1 MLLRG
6 MLPTTSIPAIALALA
21 ASVTVLS
28 AADSRQSQLSD
39 GLFAFYTFEGTAED
53 QSGNANRATP
63 GGNHGFGATGLQGQ
77 ALRITGDGSIFYA
90 GGGHLLLPSLP
101 ASANAGF
108 SVSLWV
114 KDDVRGVDNEAYL
127 ALGDESVGGHVN
139 IGLRSESG
147 HPLMFSGSNGSGG
160 GFQIAPALD
169 EVEYFRPGKWKHLA
183 LTYGSGRIQA
193 YLNGQRVGE
202 ATAAFELFPV
212 SVGAVGRHW
221 WSGGS
226 SSSARM
232 SATVDNV
239 RLYQRTLGPEE
250 IEALYRLDS
259 APSPSFITNGLVA
272 YFPFNEGVG
281 DASGKE
287 AHGTFQGDGRS
298 FISGVNG
305 KAVRMQ
311 GDTRITG
318 TGIQVANT
326 SHTISFWYRRDFSVR
341 PNPPLYGGGFGIGT
355 VGANGKSLHIGFD
368 YGPDR
373 LRYSFWNNDFDIVGL
388 PFGELGWEQIVFA
401 FDQTTMQRSIYRNG
415 VKIAT
420 QAAAYGYSGS
430 SDFAIIGG
438 DATTTQRPTAFDEF
452 RVYNRALSEFEVAEL
467 FRQESRTD
475 NADSVVAQAFAW
487 GLNDHG
493 QASVPKGLNNVVQ
506 VAAGVHHSLALT
518 REGTVIAWGGNAD
531 GQTNVPVGLTGVKAI
546 AAGAYHSVALRHDG
560 TVVAWGLND
569 HGQAT
574 VPPNTRGVVAIA
586 AGGWQT
592 ALLKVDGSVAAWGN
606 NWQGSTSVPG
616 GLTGVK
622 AIAAG
627 VWHMLALK
635 LDGTVVAWGDPRYG
649 AAAVPDGLDGVTQI
663 AAGYE
668 HSLALRADGKVVAW
682 GRNDDGETNVPLA
695 LSNVKAVAGGGG
707 HSIALKGDGSVVIW
721 GASANGQAAIP
732 VGIDSINLIAA
743 GGDHN
748 LVLGT
753 AHADADRDGLTDEE
767 ETFTYNTS
775 PTDPDSDDD
784 GLNDGDEVRIHRTN
798 PLRADS
804 DGDGYTDST
813 EIFAGKDPRDA
824 NSHPAAT
831 LGVFAAIELEF
842 FTQTGKQYVIESSND
857 LSAWNTFEGP
867 IPGDGKIW
875 KKTFS
880 ARETETR
887 FYRVVLAP

>member
-1 MLLRG
+1 
-6 MLPTTSIPAIALALA
+6 MLPTTCIPAIVLALVV
-21 ASVTVLS
+21 SVTTLS
-28 AADSRQSQLSD
+28 AADSPQSQLSD

-53 QSGNANRATP
+53 QSGNANHATP

-77 ALRITGDGSIFYA
+77 ALQITGDGSIFYA

-108 SVSLWV
+108 SASLWV
-114 KDDVRGVDNEAYL
+114 KDDVRGVDNEDYL
-127 ALGDESVGGHVN
+127 ALGNESDSSYMN
-139 IGLRSESG
+139 IMLRTERG

-169 EVEYFRPGKWKHLA
+169 EVEYFRPGNWKHLA
-183 LTYGSGRIQA
+183 LTYGAGRIRA
-193 YLNGQRVGE
+193 YLNGQPVGE
-202 ATAAFELFPV
+202 AAAEFEVFPA
-212 SVGAVGRHW
+212 SVAAVGRHW
-221 WSGGS
+221 WGGN
-226 SSSARM
+226 SSARM
-232 SATVDNV
+232 SATLDNV
-239 RLYQRTLGPEE
+239 RLFQRTLGPGE

-298 FISGVNG
+298 FISGVKG

-401 FDQTTMQRSIYRNG
+401 FDQTTMQRSIFRNG

-430 SDFAIIGG
+430 SDFAIVGG
-438 DATTTQRPTAFDEF
+438 DATTAQRPTAFDEF
-452 RVYNRALSEFEVAEL
+452 RVYNRALNDFEVGEL

-475 NADSVVAQAFAW
+475 NADSIVAQAFAW
-487 GLNDHG
+487 GLNEHG
-493 QASVPKGLNNVVQ
+493 QASVPKGLSNVVQ

-518 REGTVIAWGGNAD
+518 SEGAVIAWGGNTN

-574 VPPNTRGVVAIA
+574 IPPNTMGVVAIA

-606 NWQGSTSVPG
+606 NWQGSTSVPA

-635 LDGTVVAWGDPRYG
+635 QDGTVVAWGDPRYG
-649 AAAVPDGLDGVTQI
+649 AASVPGGLSGVTQV
-663 AAGYE
+663 AAGYY
-668 HSLALRADGKVVAW
+668 HSLALKADGSLVAW
-682 GRNDDGETNVPLA
+682 GRNDEGQTTIPASAAGISAIAAGDSHSLA
-695 LSNVKAVAGGGG
+695 LGS
-707 HSIALKGDGSVVIW
+707 DGKIRAW
-721 GASANGQAAIP
+721 GRNANGQTAVPSTLRDP
-732 VGIDSINLIAA
+732 VAIAA
-743 GGDHN
+743 GGDHT

-753 AHADADRDGLTDEE
+753 ALADADRDGLTDEE
-767 ETFTYNTS
+767 ETFTYSTS
-775 PTDPDSDDD
+775 PTNPDSDDD

-824 NSHPAAT
+824 NNHPAAT

-857 LSAWNTFEGP
+857 LSAWNSFEGP
-867 IPGDGKIW
+867 ITGDGKIW